1 MYQTLNFK
9 DDVESMDLLEK
20 ELHQWFRNWKEQK
33 ETPGTIESTLA
44 ECDERFYP
52 NIKTILRVF
61 GCFPW
66 TNCVCERSI
75 SIIRILKTNLWLT
88 MGQER
93 LCSLA
98 LMYIHKDFEVNIR
111 DICREFAQR
120 KTRRMMLLDILISAD
135 DQIYAKC

>member
-1 MYQTLNFK
+1 MYQTLNFE
-9 DDVESMDLLEK
+9 DEVESMDLLEN

-52 NIKTILRVF
+52 NIKTILRIC
-61 GCFPW
+61 GCFPV
-66 TNCVCERSI
+66 TRCECERSI
-75 SIIRILKTNLWLT
+75 SILRLLKTYLRST

-98 LMYIHKDFEVNIR
+98 LMYIHRDFEANIR

-120 KTRRMMLLDILISAD
+120 KLRRMTLLDILISAD
-135 DQIYAKC
+135 DQI